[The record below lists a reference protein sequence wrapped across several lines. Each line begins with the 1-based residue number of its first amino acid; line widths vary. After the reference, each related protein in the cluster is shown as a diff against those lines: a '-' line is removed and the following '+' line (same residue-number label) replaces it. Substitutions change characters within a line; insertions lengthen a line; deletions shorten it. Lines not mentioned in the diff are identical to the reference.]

1 MIQIDRL
8 IIFNKNASKNDLI
21 NNINPIATI
30 DNITT
35 NAIIN
40 YSIDSKHIITVN
52 IDQCFD
58 EEIINE
64 ISKYDK
70 VIIKALSLENNYEY
84 FMCSGSNNDI
94 DNSYELIG
102 LQLTIEWMSNM
113 FIIDAKPRGLNSNL
127 MLKHLE
133 RSY

>member
-40 YSIDSKHIITVN
+40 YSINSKHIITVN
-52 IDQCFD
+52 IDKCFD
-58 EEIINE
+58 
-64 ISKYDK
+64 
-70 VIIKALSLENNYEY
+70 
-84 FMCSGSNNDI
+84 
-94 DNSYELIG
+94 
-102 LQLTIEWMSNM
+102 
-113 FIIDAKPRGLNSNL
+113 
-127 MLKHLE
+127 
-133 RSY
+133 